1 MASGAGQR
9 IAEALA
15 ETGRDDRE
23 TALLVLELAVGWAAG
38 ALVGGTPESGDDGAE
53 ALAVL
58 SALDDALTEVPAL
71 AGALPVLLESARAGG
86 QLRRSA
92 EELTAGLA
100 ALAERVTAERERLD
114 GLRAGEAA
122 LRARV
127 AEHEE
132 LRREAAELERL
143 TRLAAQAEAL
153 GAQRAEIGA
162 RLDALRARDPEAAD
176 RALRTDAESLLR
188 LTGEQL
194 ALLAPRTREAL
205 EEVAATQRE
214 LADTEQRLRE
224 SERELDALHRKLTEV
239 RTAYE
244 PSFGALARHARADHE
259 LAAALR
265 AAADAGGEEA
275 DGGLTLAEVAALTA
289 TVERRLADAD
299 RALSRALAKRRGPEA
314 DGAKKI
320 TGSPAA

>member
-1 MASGAGQR
+1 MARGARQR
-9 IAEALA
+9 IAEALT

-38 ALVGGTPESGDDGAE
+38 ALGGGTPETGDDGAD

-58 SALDDALTEVPAL
+58 SALDDALAEVPAL

-100 ALAERVTAERERLD
+100 ALAERVTAERGRLD
-114 GLRAGEAA
+114 GLRAGEAE

-143 TRLAAQAEAL
+143 TRLAAEAEAL
-153 GAQRAEIGA
+153 GAQRAEISA
-162 RLDALRARDPEAAD
+162 RLDALRARTPEAAD

-194 ALLAPRTREAL
+194 AVLAPRTREAL

-214 LADTEQRLRE
+214 LADAEQQLRE
-224 SERELDALHRKLTEV
+224 HGRELDSLRAKLEDV

-244 PSFGALARHARADHE
+244 PSFSALARHARADRE

-265 AAADAGGEEA
+265 EAADAGDEEA

-289 TVERRLADAD
+289 TVERRLTEAD
-299 RALSRALAKRRGPEA
+299 RALNRALAKRSGPEA

-320 TGSPAA
+320 TGSPA

>member
-58 SALDDALTEVPAL
+58 SALDDALAEVPAL

-100 ALAERVTAERERLD
+100 ALAERVTVERERLD

-132 LRREAAELERL
+132 LRREAA
-143 TRLAAQAEAL
+143 
-153 GAQRAEIGA
+153 
-162 RLDALRARDPEAAD
+162 
-176 RALRTDAESLLR
+176 
-188 LTGEQL
+188 
-194 ALLAPRTREAL
+194 
-205 EEVAATQRE
+205 
-214 LADTEQRLRE
+214 
-224 SERELDALHRKLTEV
+224 
-239 RTAYE
+239 
-244 PSFGALARHARADHE
+244 
-259 LAAALR
+259 
-265 AAADAGGEEA
+265 
-275 DGGLTLAEVAALTA
+275 
-289 TVERRLADAD
+289 
-299 RALSRALAKRRGPEA
+299 
-314 DGAKKI
+314 
-320 TGSPAA
+320 

>member
-1 MASGAGQR
+1 MASEAGQR
-9 IAEALA
+9 IGQALTEA
-15 ETGRDDRE
+15 GRDERE

-38 ALVGGTPESGDDGAE
+38 APVGGAPETGGDGAD

-58 SALDDALTEVPAL
+58 SALDEALAEVPAL

-86 QLRRSA
+86 RLRRSA
-92 EELTAGLA
+92 EEQTAGLA
-100 ALAERVTAERERLD
+100 APAERVTAERVRLE
-114 GLRAGEAA
+114 GLRAGEAE
-122 LRARV
+122 LRARI

-153 GAQRAEIGA
+153 RAQRTEIGA
-162 RLDALRARDPEAAD
+162 RLDALRARDPEEAD

-194 ALLAPRTREAL
+194 AALAPRTREAL

-214 LADTEQRLRE
+214 LADTEHRLRE
-224 SERELDALHRKLTEV
+224 SERELGVLRAKLESV
-239 RTAYE
+239 RTEYE
-244 PSFGALARHARADHE
+244 PSFGALARHARAGRE
-259 LAAALR
+259 LAVALR
-265 AAADAGGEEA
+265 EAADAGDGAA
-275 DGGLTLAEVAALTA
+275 DWGLSLAEVAALTA
-289 TVERRLADAD
+289 TVEQRLADAD
-299 RALSRALAKRRGPEA
+299 RALSRALAERGGPEA

-320 TGSPAA
+320 TGSPA

>member
-1 MASGAGQR
+1 MARGARQR
-9 IAEALA
+9 IAEALT
-15 ETGRDDRE
+15 ESGRDDRE

-38 ALVGGTPESGDDGAE
+38 ALGGGAPDTGDDGAD

-58 SALDDALTEVPAL
+58 SALDDALAEVPAL
-71 AGALPVLLESARAGG
+71 ARALPVLLESARAGG
-86 QLRRSA
+86 QLRRST
-92 EELTAGLA
+92 EELTAELA
-100 ALAERVTAERERLD
+100 ALAERATAERARLD
-114 GLRAGEAA
+114 GLRAGEAE

-143 TRLAAQAEAL
+143 TRLAAEAEAL
-153 GAQRAEIGA
+153 RAQRTEIGA
-162 RLDALRARDPEAAD
+162 RLDALRAQDPEAGD

-214 LADTEQRLRE
+214 LADTEHRLRE
-224 SERELDALHRKLTEV
+224 SERELDTLRAKLAEV

-244 PSFGALARHARADHE
+244 PSFGALARHARADRE

-265 AAADAGGEEA
+265 EAADAGGEET

-289 TVERRLADAD
+289 TVEQRLADAD
-299 RALSRALAKRRGPEA
+299 RALGRALTERGGPAA

-320 TGSPAA
+320 TGSPA

>member
-1 MASGAGQR
+1 
-9 IAEALA
+9 
-15 ETGRDDRE
+15 
-23 TALLVLELAVGWAAG
+23 
-38 ALVGGTPESGDDGAE
+38 
-53 ALAVL
+53 
-58 SALDDALTEVPAL
+58 
-71 AGALPVLLESARAGG
+71 
-86 QLRRSA
+86 
-92 EELTAGLA
+92 
-100 ALAERVTAERERLD
+100 
-114 GLRAGEAA
+114 
-122 LRARV
+122 
-127 AEHEE
+127 
-132 LRREAAELERL
+132 

-224 SERELDALHRKLTEV
+224 SERELDALHSKLTEV
-239 RTAYE
+239 RTAYA
-244 PSFGALARHARADHE
+244 PSFGALARHARADRE

-265 AAADAGGEEA
+265 EAADAGGKEA

-299 RALSRALAKRRGPEA
+299 RVLSRALAERSGPEA

>member
-23 TALLVLELAVGWAAG
+23 TALLILELAVGWAAG

-58 SALDDALTEVPAL
+58 SALDDALAEVPAL

-162 RLDALRARDPEAAD
+162 RLDALRARDPE
-176 RALRTDAESLLR
+176 
-188 LTGEQL
+188 G
-194 ALLAPRTREAL
+194 
-205 EEVAATQRE
+205 
-214 LADTEQRLRE
+214 
-224 SERELDALHRKLTEV
+224 
-239 RTAYE
+239 RTAPCAPT
-244 PSFGALARHARADHE
+244 PSRCCGSPGSSSLSSPPGPARPWRRWPPPSGSWPTPSSGCARASANSTHC
-259 LAAALR
+259 
-265 AAADAGGEEA
+265 
-275 DGGLTLAEVAALTA
+275 TA
-289 TVERRLADAD
+289 
-299 RALSRALAKRRGPEA
+299 S
-314 DGAKKI
+314 
-320 TGSPAA
+320 

>member
-1 MASGAGQR
+1 MARGARQR
-9 IAEALA
+9 IAEALT

-38 ALVGGTPESGDDGAE
+38 TLGGGAPEAGDDGAD

-58 SALDDALTEVPAL
+58 SALDDALTGVPAL

-86 QLRRSA
+86 QLRRST
-92 EELTAGLA
+92 EELTAELA
-100 ALAERVTAERERLD
+100 ALAERVAAERARLD
-114 GLRAGEAA
+114 GLRAGEAE
-122 LRARV
+122 LRARA

-143 TRLAAQAEAL
+143 TRLAAEAEAL
-153 GAQRAEIGA
+153 GAQRTEIGA
-162 RLDALRARDPEAAD
+162 RLDALRARDPEEGD

-214 LADTEQRLRE
+214 LADTEHRLRE
-224 SERELDALHRKLTEV
+224 SERELSTLRAKLAEV

-244 PSFGALARHARADHE
+244 PSFGALARHARADRE

-265 AAADAGGEEA
+265 EAADAGGEEA

-289 TVERRLADAD
+289 TVEQRLADAD
-299 RALSRALAKRRGPEA
+299 RALSRALAERGGPEA

-320 TGSPAA
+320 TGSPA

>member
-38 ALVGGTPESGDDGAE
+38 SLVGGTPETEDDGAE

-58 SALDDALTEVPAL
+58 SALDDALAEVPAL

-194 ALLAPRTREAL
+194 ALLAPGPARPWR
-205 EEVAATQRE
+205 RWPP
-214 LADTEQRLRE
+214 
-224 SERELDALHRKLTEV
+224 
-239 RTAYE
+239 
-244 PSFGALARHARADHE
+244 PSGSWPTPSSDCARASANSTHC
-259 LAAALR
+259 
-265 AAADAGGEEA
+265 
-275 DGGLTLAEVAALTA
+275 TA
-289 TVERRLADAD
+289 
-299 RALSRALAKRRGPEA
+299 S
-314 DGAKKI
+314 
-320 TGSPAA
+320 